1 MRLSKYLVEQLRHRL
16 AADAAIA
23 VRAGDA
29 ARDAAQHSVS
39 AMEKRQDART
49 QIEHGNMAYA
59 QARRA
64 QQALAYVQALDSF
77 SAKGIKS
84 YVNQSPI
91 GLGAVI
97 DALSEDEEGEFS
109 RTFVMLPVGAGEELT
124 GPDGDGIITVLTPNS
139 PVGKAMFG
147 KKTGDIAE
155 VTINREPYEWEI
167 LEVSC

>member
-1 MRLSKYLVEQLRHRL
+1 MRLSKFLVDQLRHRL
-16 AADAAIA
+16 TEDAAIA

-39 AMEKRQDART
+39 AMEKKQDART
-49 QIEHGNMAYA
+49 QIEHGNMAFA

-64 QQALAYVQALDSF
+64 EKALASLEALDTFTSR
-77 SAKGIKS
+77 GIKD
-84 YVNQSPI
+84 YGRKSPI

-97 DALSEDEEGEFS
+97 DALSEDDHGEFS
-109 RTFVMLPVGAGEELT
+109 RTFVMLPVGAGEELS

-139 PVGKAMFG
+139 PVGRAMFG
-147 KKTGDIAE
+147 KSSGDVAE
-155 VTINREPYEWEI
+155 VTIQREPFEWEI

>member
-1 MRLSKYLVEQLRHRL
+1 MRLSKFLVDQLRHRL
-16 AADAAIA
+16 TEDAAIA

-39 AMEKRQDART
+39 AMEKKQDART

-64 QQALAYVQALDSF
+64 KKALASLEALDTF
-77 SAKGIKS
+77 TSAGVQDYGRKS
-84 YVNQSPI
+84 RI

-97 DALSEDEEGEFS
+97 DALSEDDHGEFS
-109 RTFVMLPVGAGEELT
+109 RTFVMLPVGAGEELS

-139 PVGKAMFG
+139 PVGRAMLG
-147 KKTGDIAE
+147 KRTGDVAE
-155 VTINREPYEWEI
+155 VTIQREPFEWEI